1 MQWFEKALE
10 ADAAHEHPE
19 IAKEASAAHEKL
31 RNYPEAIR
39 LYQVYL
45 DGLKGKAEVSDMFLM
60 GRLYYIAAGS
70 STANETE
77 KEAYLKK
84 ADEIFA
90 EVSQRVPDNYLG
102 YFWRART
109 NAMADPESTEGLAK
123 PYYESAL
130 ALLEKKADASKS
142 LLIECE
148 SYLGYY
154 YFLQKD
160 YEKSKAYWNKNS
172 GT

>member
-31 RNYPEAIR
+31 QNYPEAIR

-90 EVSQRVPDNYLG
+90 
-102 YFWRART
+102 
-109 NAMADPESTEGLAK
+109 
-123 PYYESAL
+123 
-130 ALLEKKADASKS
+130 
-142 LLIECE
+142 
-148 SYLGYY
+148 
-154 YFLQKD
+154 
-160 YEKSKAYWNKNS
+160 
-172 GT
+172 